1 MEEKLEVTKVEET
14 PLSNGK
20 TLKELASE
28 LNRTQNLYCQ
38 DKACT
43 ELGKAFMCAGVGI
56 AIVFGTIMGLT
67 KGANSACIAAL
78 SGFMV
83 SCFGFVLYAQFGKW
97 IGLDKACLEGA
108 EERYKK
114 ALDEAKTEGIV
125 AEEVVEE
132 AETKCK

>member
-1 MEEKLEVTKVEET
+1 MNEENVKNEVVTEEVTKVEET

-56 AIVFGTIMGLT
+56 AIVCGTIMGLT

-83 SCFGFVLYAQFGKW
+83 SCFGFVCCVFHFSFVLLQVSILFLMIRNVLFHCKFLV
-97 IGLDKACLEGA
+97 I
-108 EERYKK
+108 KK
-114 ALDEAKTEGIV
+114 
-125 AEEVVEE
+125 
-132 AETKCK
+132 